1 VTTLGCG
8 ALLARCRQDD
18 TVRRIHDAVGVDR
31 IDFESGYPKL
41 V

>member
-8 ALLARCRQDD
+8 ALLARCRGDD
-18 TVRRIHDAVGVDR
+18 MVRGIHDAISVDPT
-31 IDFESGYPKL
+31 DFESGYPKL